1 VTPDKSSV
9 RFRPPGPSDVYVGPL
24 RSSDAQAILD
34 FWFAGDR
41 DTTQERWFRRD
52 DAFDAAIRAQFGAL
66 LEPARDG
73 AFDAWAT
80 DARGAL
86 ALTILLDQFPRNLHR
101 GSPLAFAS
109 DARARAVARHAVL
122 ERQFDLALRPTER
135 CFLYLP
141 FEHSEAMAD
150 QDISVALFEGL
161 RDDPA
166 HRTPGG
172 TIDYAWRHRDVI
184 ARFGRFPHRNKAL
197 GRQDTAAEIGYL
209 AGPGAGF

>member
-1 VTPDKSSV
+1 MTP
-9 RFRPPGPSDVYVGPL
+9 
-24 RSSDAQAILD
+24 AAILD

-41 DTTQERWFRRD
+41 DTMQERWFRRD
-52 DAFDAAIRAQFGAL
+52 EAFDAAIREGFGAYL
-66 LEPARDG
+66 DPARDG
-73 AFDAWAT
+73 AFDAWTA

-109 DARARAVARHAVL
+109 DAKARAVARQTAL
-122 ERQFDLALRPTER
+122 ERQIDVALTPTER

-150 QDISVALFEGL
+150 QDISVALYEGL

-166 HRTPGG
+166 HRAAGG
-172 TIDYAWRHRDVI
+172 TIAYAWRHRDVI
-184 ARFGRFPHRNKAL
+184 ARFGRFPHRNRAL
-197 GRQDTAAEIGYL
+197 GRPDTPAEALYL
-209 AGPGAGF
+209 AQPGSGF